1 MKFPLRGKNFLLLL
15 GIAVAGFV
23 LMATWGTALA
33 NEQVKNN
40 TINTLSKDAGY
51 LSASYKANTGSI
63 NRTQLEAMAYSTG
76 CDVWVMAISGKIEAY
91 AGTVQPPEEVP
102 AFNPTDGES
111 GFYMTGDFYGSY
123 DEEMLSVY
131 LPLTRSIATRGYVFL
146 HYPMSQVHA
155 SADRQMLIAYVVFG
169 ILLIFFAIA
178 LLIQDYY
185 TVQRIRK
192 VGAAALE
199 YANGNLSY
207 PLDVKGN
214 DEIASLAMAEVELAK
229 QIGSAAED
237 QHRFLAN
244 ISHDFRSPLT
254 SIKGYMVAIRDGVIP
269 QEMQGKYIDVVINEA
284 DRLTKLANSLLDM
297 TQLENGIILDK
308 SDFDINDLIRNI
320 LPTFEGRVEEKNL
333 AFNITFE
340 EEVQQVHADRSRIQ
354 QVIYNLVDNAIKFS
368 NLDST
373 VDIATHL
380 NRDKVFISVTD
391 HGVGIEKENLNKI
404 WERFYKTD
412 ASRGK
417 DKKGTGLGLSI
428 VREIIQAHKENI
440 DVISTPGVGTE
451 FIFKLPASK
460 ERQS

>member
-1 MKFPLRGKNFLLLL
+1 MKFPLRGKNALLFLV
-15 GIAVAGFV
+15 IAIAGFA
-23 LMATWGTALA
+23 LIATWGTSLA
-33 NEQVKNN
+33 HEQVKNN
-40 TINTLSKDAGY
+40 TINEISRDAGY
-51 LSASYKANTGSI
+51 LAASYKANTGSI
-63 NRTQLEAMAYSTG
+63 NRSQLEGMAYSTG
-76 CDVWVMAISGKIEAY
+76 CDIWLMAISGKIEAF
-91 AGTVQPPEEVP
+91 AGTVQPPESVP
-102 AFNPTDGES
+102 EFNPTDGKS
-111 GFYMTGDFYGSY
+111 GFYMTGHFYGNY
-123 DEEMLSVY
+123 ENEMLSVY
-131 LPLTRSIATRGYVFL
+131 LPLTRNIATRGYVIM
-146 HYPMSQVHA
+146 HYPLSMIDA
-155 SADRQMLIAYVVFG
+155 AADRQMIIAYVVFG
-169 ILLIFFAIA
+169 VLLAIFGTA
-178 LLIQDYY
+178 LLIQDLY

-192 VGAAALE
+192 VNAAAME
-199 YANGNLSY
+199 YANGNLTY
-207 PLDVKGN
+207 PLDVKGS
-214 DEIASLAMAEVELAK
+214 DEITSLAMAEMELAK

-254 SIKGYMVAIRDGVIP
+254 SIKGYMVAIQDGVIP
-269 QEMQGKYIDVVINEA
+269 PEMQGKYIDVVINEA

-320 LPTFEGRVEEKNL
+320 LPTFEGRVAEKNL
-333 AFNITFE
+333 SFNITFE
-340 EEVQQVHADRSRIQ
+340 EEMQPVHADRSRIQ

-380 NRDKVFISVTD
+380 HGDKVFVSVTD

-417 DKKGTGLGLSI
+417 DKKGTGLGLAI

-451 FIFKLPASK
+451 FIFKLPAA
-460 ERQS
+460 

>member
-1 MKFPLRGKNFLLLL
+1 MKFPLRGKNALVLLA
-15 GIAVAGFV
+15 IALSGFV
-23 LMATWGTALA
+23 LLATWGTFLSH
-33 NEQVKNN
+33 EQVKNN
-40 TINTLSKDAGY
+40 KINELSKDAGY
-51 LSASYKANTGSI
+51 LAASYKANTGSI
-63 NRTQLEAMAYSTG
+63 NRSQLEAMAYSTG
-76 CDVWVMAISGKIEAY
+76 CDVWLMAISGKIEAY
-91 AGTVQPPEEVP
+91 AGTVQPPEEVHE
-102 AFNPTDGES
+102 FNPTDGKS
-111 GFYMTGDFYGSY
+111 GFYMTGTFYGNY
-123 DEEMLSVY
+123 EEEMLSVY
-131 LPLTRSIATRGYVFL
+131 LPLTRNIATRGYVIL
-146 HYPMSQVHA
+146 HYPMAQIGIT
-155 SADRQMLIAYVVFG
+155 ADRQMMIAYVVFAV
-169 ILLIFFAIA
+169 LLVFYAIA
-178 LLIQDYY
+178 LLVQDFY

-192 VGAAALE
+192 VGMAARE

-207 PLDVKGN
+207 PLDVKGS
-214 DEIASLAMAEVELAK
+214 DEIAELALAETELAK

-254 SIKGYMVAIRDGVIP
+254 SIKGYMVAIQDGVIP
-269 QEMQGKYIDVVINEA
+269 PEMQGKYIDVVINEA

-308 SDFDINDLIRNI
+308 TEFDINKLIRNI

-333 AFNITFE
+333 SFDITFE
-340 EEVQQVHADRSRIQ
+340 EDVQAVYADRSRIQ

-373 VDIATHL
+373 VDVATQLHG
-380 NRDKVFISVTD
+380 DKVFISVTD

-451 FIFKLPASK
+451 FIFKLPAAKS
-460 ERQS
+460 